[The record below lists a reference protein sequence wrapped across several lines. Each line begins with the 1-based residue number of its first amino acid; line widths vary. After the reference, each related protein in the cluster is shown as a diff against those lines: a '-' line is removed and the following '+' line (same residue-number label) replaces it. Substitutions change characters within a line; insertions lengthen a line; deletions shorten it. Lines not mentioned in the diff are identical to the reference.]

1 MFKIITTRKYNH
13 LRNLLDK
20 YVNLVIKQE
29 HLITNLLN
37 KNRALLRENE
47 ALRNDVNTLK
57 AMLTGGS
64 NIDFPNSSKGGS
76 KDHSGNVDVNDIL
89 QN

>member
-13 LRNLLDK
+13 LKNLLDK

-37 KNRALLRENE
+37 KNNLLLKENE

-64 NIDFPNSSKGGS
+64 NIDFPNSSKGGLN
-76 KDHSGNVDVNDIL
+76 DHSGNVDVNDIL